1 MQKSKREDQQSQQ
14 ILDQFQKK
22 KIIPTKITY

>member
-1 MQKSKREDQQSQQ
+1 MQKSKREDQQSHQ